1 MSKFHSKIA
10 QHDLLG
16 PFFLMTVFVFLI
28 YSNTFQ
34 SPWILDDYNNI
45 LMRPSVHLENLDG
58 ESLWKSIKTKKLL
71 KLSVGFGE
79 IDYYD
84 NMTDMYEVPYASI
97 ERGLKKARI
106 GYSTHGSIPKEWSCD
121 LAMRFADTSANT
133 PIMEAIKK
141 TLGSTFTPEI
151 EKEFAKKL
159 KKVLQKKERYASY
172 HYQSD
177 DND

>member
-1 MSKFHSKIA
+1 MRNY
-10 QHDLLG
+10 
-16 PFFLMTVFVFLI
+16 FVREYLSI
-28 YSNTFQ
+28 SVERLSTDNQLRLSISSDYSGSNRKSQ
-34 SPWILDDYNNI
+34 LYVNEKRLADDI
-45 LMRPSVHLENLDG
+45 